1 MLHALHLALLARR
14 DINELPFA
22 EAEAGLVVDLHHADH
37 LGVGETEFSQPVCR
51 NPANRE
57 QRIAGIDGLSKT
69 FTYPEGGSPPPLF
82 VLILNV
88 VVDQT
93 EVVTELNCRCARD
106 GTLPIA

>member
-37 LGVGETEFSQPVCR
+37 LGVGETEFSQSVCR
-51 NPANRE
+51 NTANRE
-57 QRIAGIDGLSKT
+57 ERIAGIDGLRKT
-69 FTYPEGGSPPPLF
+69 FAYPEGGSPPSLF

-88 VVDQT
+88 VVDQA
-93 EVVTELNCRCARD
+93 EVVTEFNGRCARD
-106 GTLPIA
+106 GALPVA